1 MHSQNGKDKEMPQC
15 TSELDNE
22 LCPTV
27 QLLSKIL
34 PCDGE
39 QVDHSKI
46 LLREQVEQDLEIE
59 RENVFHDEEENRI
72 NQGGM
77 KYLAGY
83 IAHVY
88 RINILQV
95 FRNNIQV

>member
-1 MHSQNGKDKEMPQC
+1 MVHSWKTGTTYFAEYYKMQVWSSHPSTSANSGVKMHSQNGKDKETPQC

-34 PCDGE
+34 LCDGE

-46 LLREQVEQDLEIE
+46 LLREQVE
-59 RENVFHDEEENRI
+59 
-72 NQGGM
+72 
-77 KYLAGY
+77 
-83 IAHVY
+83 
-88 RINILQV
+88 
-95 FRNNIQV
+95 